1 MKKKK
6 VTEKELRQMIK
17 DGDDVTNVDTS
28 GITDMSWLFDNAS
41 SFNQDISSWDV
52 SNVTN
57 MLAMFFGATSFN
69 QDISSWDVSN
79 VINMPGMFDF
89 ASSFNQDISKWDISN
104 VEDMTSMFV
113 GASSFNQPNISKW
126 FNKNKK
132 VNLRI
137 FRGTKLENN
146 EKFKNIIELNKA
158 INEL

>member
-17 DGDDVTNVDTS
+17 DGDDVSNVDTS

-52 SNVTN
+52 SNVKD
-57 MLAMFFGATSFN
+57 MSYMFYKASSFN
-69 QDISSWDVSN
+69 QDISSWD
-79 VINMPGMFDF
+79 
-89 ASSFNQDISKWDISN
+89 ISN
-104 VEDMTSMFV
+104 VEFMYSMFV
-113 GASSFNQPNISKW
+113 GASSFNQVNMYKW
-126 FNKNKK
+126 FNKNKA
-132 VNLRI
+132 VNLSI
-137 FRGTKLENN
+137 FMGTKLENN